1 MNIQAYCV
9 KCKAQR
15 EIRDPRK
22 VGMKNG
28 RFAAKG
34 PCSVCGTTMFK
45 ILSKECV
52 EALVDL
58 PSEVTAPE
66 QGDSQEK
73 PE

>member
-9 KCKAQR
+9 KCKAPR
-15 EIRDPRK
+15 EILDPRK

-52 EALVDL
+52 EALVNL
-58 PSEVTAPE
+58 SAEAAASGP
-66 QGDSQEK
+66 GDTHEK